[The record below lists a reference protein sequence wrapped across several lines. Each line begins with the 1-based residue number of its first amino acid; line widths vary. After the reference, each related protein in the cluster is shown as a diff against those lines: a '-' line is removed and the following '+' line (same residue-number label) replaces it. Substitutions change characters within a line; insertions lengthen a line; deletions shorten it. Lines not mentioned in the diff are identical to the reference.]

1 MKNGKRKDRK
11 DNIMLHVE
19 NPESI
24 LVFLGV
30 LAIATFFFVVYLIV
44 CFYDMFKFDLDLK
57 KKIKENK

>member
-1 MKNGKRKDRK
+1 
-11 DNIMLHVE
+11 MLHVE

-30 LAIATFFFVVYLIV
+30 LAIATFFFVVYIIV
-44 CFYDMFKFDLDLK
+44 CFYDIFKFDLDLK

>member
-1 MKNGKRKDRK
+1 
-11 DNIMLHVE
+11 MLHVE

-44 CFYDMFKFDLDLK
+44 CFYDMFKFDRDLK
-57 KKIKENK
+57 KTTKENK